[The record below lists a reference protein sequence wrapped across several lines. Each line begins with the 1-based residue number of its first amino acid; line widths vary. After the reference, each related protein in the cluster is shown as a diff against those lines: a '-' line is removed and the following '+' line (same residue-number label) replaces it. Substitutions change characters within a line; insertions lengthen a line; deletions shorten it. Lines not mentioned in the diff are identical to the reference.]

1 MPPTPP
7 VDENTPGGDHAE
19 AGIAA
24 GEPTTLVRVL
34 VPGKVNLHLGVGPVG
49 PDGYHPVVTV
59 LQAVSV
65 YDEITAR
72 PADEVSIGLA
82 GVAAPGSDPV
92 PAGPEN
98 LAARAATLLA
108 TRAGISRG
116 AHLELRKS
124 IPVAAGMAGGSAD
137 AAAALVACNALWGL
151 GAGRDELVEVAAAL
165 GSDVP
170 FALFGGTAL
179 GTGRG
184 ENLTP
189 VLASGS
195 FAWVFALAD
204 GGLSTPAVYREYDRM
219 LSELPETSDLIRPAV
234 ARPDRVLAA
243 LRAGDAAAL
252 GAALGND
259 LQLPALRLRPQLR
272 EVLHTGTELG
282 AIGALISGSGPTC
295 AFLAPDESAAAE
307 LARGLEDAAVCRA
320 ALVASG
326 PVAGAQIAE
335 DPAPNA

>member
-1 MPPTPP
+1 
-7 VDENTPGGDHAE
+7 
-19 AGIAA
+19 
-24 GEPTTLVRVL
+24 VRVR

-49 PDGYHPVVTV
+49 ADGYHPVVTV

-65 YDEITAR
+65 YDEIRAG
-72 PADEVSIGLA
+72 PAEEVSVSLG
-82 GVAAPGSDPV
+82 GVATPGSEPV
-92 PAGPEN
+92 PTGPEN

-108 TRAGISRG
+108 SRAGVSRG
-116 AHLELRKS
+116 VHLELRKS

-151 GAGRDELVEVAAAL
+151 GAGREDLVEVAAAL

-179 GTGRG
+179 GIGRG
-184 ENLTP
+184 EQLTP

-195 FAWVFALAD
+195 YTWVFALAD

-219 LSELPETSDLIRPAV
+219 LSELPETSELIRPAV
-234 ARPDRVLAA
+234 AQPDQVLAA
-243 LRAGDAAAL
+243 LRAGDAVAL

-259 LQLPALRLRPQLR
+259 LQLPALRLRPALR
-272 EVLHTGTELG
+272 EVLQAGTELG
-282 AIGALISGSGPTC
+282 AIGALVSGSGPTC
-295 AFLAPDESAAAE
+295 AFLAVDEAAASE
-307 LARGLEDAAVCRA
+307 LARGLEDAEVCRA

-326 PVAGAQIAE
+326 PVAGAHVVE
-335 DPAPNA
+335 D